1 MINNFKKILVLSC
14 LIFLTNCGY
23 TPLLN
28 SEKTNFYINNLSF
41 EGDRKINNY
50 ILTNL
55 KKYKNPNSKVK
66 SFDLNISSEYY
77 KTVTNRDDSKNPKN
91 YTIKAKIIVR
101 IVSNDG
107 VEKNKSFER
116 NIVMPAQNNKVT
128 EKEMEKNYIK
138 DFSNSLSKDLVF
150 FLQNQ

>member
-1 MINNFKKILVLSC
+1 MIFRLVLC
-14 LIFLTNCGY
+14 L
-23 TPLLN
+23 
-28 SEKTNFYINNLSF
+28 
-41 EGDRKINNY
+41 
-50 ILTNL
+50 
-55 KKYKNPNSKVK
+55 
-66 SFDLNISSEYY
+66 
-77 KTVTNRDDSKNPKN
+77 
-91 YTIKAKIIVR
+91 VR